1 MSDTIQIQLGRA
13 KNVDAINVDQNIN
26 IEFKSSPKEILS
38 YNESSVIDV
47 ASLFDT
53 ERQESEVYRVY
64 GRIDFMSI
72 INGVKREYGEI
83 KDFFT
88 PLRLGD
94 ELNQITKN
102 LLTSFDIYLCYPSTG
117 NTVISGNSYGN
128 FIRDYVVISKLQN
141 VEVYKAGFSRNLF
154 FNYIYSFDFNIDF
167 NIEGLVDSFGKP
179 INRFYLFFNFKG
191 DENEFGENE
200 TITKK
205 TYSGNPYFS
214 YPLKTVYNTG
224 DLITG
229 DLVNYVNSNF
239 EEDLVEK
246 MEYYPHYQYRE
257 GMTNKHLQFKYFP
270 FTEIKVRDFNDNIST
285 GNITGGTEID
295 LNIPSYAISV
305 DNKGNY
311 IWKDILANGYIDS
324 ISGAGVDYPFIN
336 KRHYIFNT
344 IVLGLKPDMNNAN
357 TNLVFSTIK
366 FGGNNR
372 LYNKP
377 SSDVNALGN
386 KCA

>member
-1 MSDTIQIQLGRA
+1 MSDTIQIQLGSA

-26 IEFKSSPKEILS
+26 IEFKSAPKEILS

-72 INGVKREYGEI
+72 INGLKREYGEI

-88 PLRLGD
+88 PPRLGD
-94 ELNQITKN
+94 ELTQITKN

-117 NTVISGNSYGN
+117 NTIITGNPYGN

-141 VEVYKAGFSRNLF
+141 IEVYKAGFSRNIF
-154 FNYIYSFDFNIDF
+154 FNYIYAFDFNVDF
-167 NIEGLVDSFGKP
+167 NIEGLIDSFGKP
-179 INRFYLFFNFKG
+179 INRFYLYFNFKA
-191 DENEFGENE
+191 DENIHGANE
-200 TITKK
+200 TISVK
-205 TYSGNPYFS
+205 TYLANPYFTR
-214 YPLKTVYNTG
+214 PLKTTYTTG

-246 MEYYPHYQYRE
+246 MEYYPRYQYLD

-270 FTEIKVRDFNDNIST
+270 FVEVKVRDFNDEISS

-344 IVLGLKPDMNNAN
+344 IVLGLKPDMNDAN
-357 TNLVFSTIK
+357 TNTVFSTIK
-366 FGGNNR
+366 FGNNNT